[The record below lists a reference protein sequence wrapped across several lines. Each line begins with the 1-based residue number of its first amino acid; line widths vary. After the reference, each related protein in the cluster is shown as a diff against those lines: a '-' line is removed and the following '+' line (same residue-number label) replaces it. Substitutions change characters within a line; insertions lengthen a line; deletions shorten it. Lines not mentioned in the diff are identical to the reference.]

1 MMKFLMEHNL
11 NIGSNQYKAKYYK
24 NILLNGGV
32 SYSVEIFLDDNDRII
47 LDDISLERLEW
58 RIQKV
63 LSFALFSRQLFDGE
77 AIKETEVFYEQNKAL
92 V

>member
-1 MMKFLMEHNL
+1 MTKFLMEHTL
-11 NIGSNQYKAKYYK
+11 TIGSNQYRARYYK
-24 NILLNGGV
+24 NILYNGRV
-32 SYSVEIFLDDNDRII
+32 NYSVEIFIDDNDRII

-63 LSFALFSRQLFDGE
+63 LSFAIFSRQLFDDDT
-77 AIKETEVFYEQNKAL
+77 IKEAEVFYGQDKAA

>member
-1 MMKFLMEHNL
+1 MEHTL
-11 NIGSNQYKAKYYK
+11 NIGSNQCRAKYYK

-32 SYSVEIFLDDNDRII
+32 NYSVEIFIDNNDRII
-47 LDDISLERLEW
+47 LDDISLEKLEW

-77 AIKETEVFYEQNKAL
+77 AIKEKEVFYEQNKAA